1 MAKTETQITIRVT
14 NEFKARLE
22 AQAERE
28 RRSVAGMVR
37 IVLEDCGRRKANNRK
52 VCRSSAIIHPRKG
65 IIMPKTAAPQ
75 RILPSVLFGA
85 PAACLMG
92 GRRFLPACHLCSL
105 KKIV

>member
-37 IVLEDCGRRKANNRK
+37 IVLEVYLREEE
-52 VCRSSAIIHPRKG
+52 SE
-65 IIMPKTAAPQ
+65 
-75 RILPSVLFGA
+75 
-85 PAACLMG
+85 
-92 GRRFLPACHLCSL
+92 
-105 KKIV
+105 

>member
-37 IVLEDCGRRKANNRK
+37 IVLEDYLREKE
-52 VCRSSAIIHPRKG
+52 SE
-65 IIMPKTAAPQ
+65 
-75 RILPSVLFGA
+75 
-85 PAACLMG
+85 
-92 GRRFLPACHLCSL
+92 
-105 KKIV
+105 